1 MIDLDEESY
10 ERGQQAVWLQ
20 ILRLALKELDDGK
33 SEARL
38 QIELVETRAAVRRLY
53 ELVIGQK
60 MNEAYYLPDVIATI
74 EKRWPTE

>member
-1 MIDLDEESY
+1 MNLDEESY

-20 ILRLALKELDDGK
+20 ILRLSLKELDDGK

-53 ELVIGQK
+53 EPVIGQK